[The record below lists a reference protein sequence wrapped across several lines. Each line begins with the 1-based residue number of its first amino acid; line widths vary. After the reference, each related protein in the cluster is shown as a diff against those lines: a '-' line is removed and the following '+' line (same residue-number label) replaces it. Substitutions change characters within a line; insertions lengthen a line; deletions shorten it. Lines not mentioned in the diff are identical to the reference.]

1 MSDVVRES
9 VAAYGA
15 TLRRMTVREYY
26 LAAESGV
33 LDPDERLEL
42 LRGEVVAMSPQKSFH
57 AWATGNLAKVLQAV
71 FPEASIRIQFPLSLN
86 DMNEPEPDVLV
97 ALGPDSRYMDR
108 HPGPSD
114 VLLVVEVSDTT
125 LRKDRTLKGPLY
137 AEFGINEYWILDLN
151 AGRLEVYRDPGKDA
165 EGKAGYRSTVIIEK
179 GGQIET
185 GNGTVSIAAL
195 LPDDA

>member
-33 LDPDERLEL
+33 IDPDERLEL
-42 LRGEVVAMSPQKSFH
+42 LRGEVVETSPQKSLH
-57 AWATGNLAKVLQAV
+57 AWATGNLAKVLQRT
-71 FPEASIRIQFPLSLN
+71 FPDASIRAQFPLRL
-86 DMNEPEPDVLV
+86 DDTNEPEPDVLV
-97 ALGPDSRYMDR
+97 ALGPDSRYVGR
-108 HPGPSD
+108 HPGPAD

-137 AEFGINEYWILDLN
+137 AEFGIPEYWILDLN
-151 AGRLEVYRDPGKDA
+151 ASRLEVYRDPGKDG
-165 EGKAGYRSTVIIEK
+165 EG
-179 GGQIET
+179 
-185 GNGTVSIAAL
+185 
-195 LPDDA
+195 